1 MKVSSTSII
10 VKKEIVILKPTKLE
24 TVMQRKVNR
33 QVEVIIQERSE
44 PPSLNGYA
52 KESGLNTNLKKSK
65 E

>member
-1 MKVSSTSII
+1 
-10 VKKEIVILKPTKLE
+10 
-24 TVMQRKVNR
+24 MQRKVNPH
-33 QVEVIIQERSE
+33 VEVIIQERSE